1 MIFAILVGVLLVQ
14 AFYLNEYL
22 FNYWSKLGFKQLQ
35 PSFLIGNSGPLIR
48 LKKLLGVFFQDLY
61 NQHKG
66 DKILGLYMF
75 YRPVLLVIDA
85 KLVQD
90 IMIRDFTSFHDR
102 PMPVDED
109 GDPLSGELIGRHANS
124 TQNQF

>member
-1 MIFAILVGVLLVQ
+1 MIFAILVGVLLVV

-22 FNYWSKLGFKQLQ
+22 LNYWSKLGFKQHQ

-48 LKKLLGVFFQDLY
+48 LKTSFGEFFQDLY

-66 DKILGLYMF
+66 TKILGLYMF
-75 YRPVLLVIDA
+75 YRPILLVLDA

-109 GDPLSGELIGRHANS
+109 GDPLSGEFIIRNFNL
-124 TQNQF
+124 